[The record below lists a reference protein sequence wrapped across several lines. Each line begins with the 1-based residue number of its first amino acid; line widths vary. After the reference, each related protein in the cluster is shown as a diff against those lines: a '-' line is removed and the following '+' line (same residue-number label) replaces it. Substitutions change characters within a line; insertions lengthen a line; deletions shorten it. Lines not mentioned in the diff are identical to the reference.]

1 MPRSVRIY
9 GDPVLREK
17 AQPVTQFD
25 DDLRRLAAEMIETM
39 HAEEGVGLA
48 AQQIGETQAIFVLD
62 VPETSDRDAEG
73 RRLNPEVA
81 MPLVVV
87 NPHIVSASRRKE
99 AREEGCLSFPEIVAS
114 IERSAEITLRWQDL
128 SGAVSEMRLR
138 GLVARAAQHELDH
151 LHGVLLTDR
160 MSPVKRIAL
169 RGRLQRLRQ
178 AQAKA

>member
-25 DDLRRLAAEMIETM
+25 EDLRRLAAEMIETM
-39 HAEEGVGLA
+39 RAEEGVGLA
-48 AQQIGETQAIFVLD
+48 AQQIGETRAVFVLG
-62 VPETSDRDAEG
+62 VPEMSDLDADG
-73 RRLNPEVA
+73 HRLNPEVA
-81 MPLVVV
+81 MPLAAV
-87 NPHIVSASRRKE
+87 NPHIVSALRRKE

-114 IERSAEITLRWQDL
+114 IERPAEITLRWQDL
-128 SGAVSEMRLR
+128 SGATIEMRLR

-169 RGRLQRLRQ
+169 RGRLQRLRE
-178 AQAKA
+178 AKL